1 MYGTLAAAYFIYLVK
16 QHHKE
21 KQGQQQQQQ
30 SFPTDIRVCTAAV
43 IHKFPS
49 IKVESAAYLTFFFYR
64 DTHISTGYIT

>member
-49 IKVESAAYLTFFFYR
+49 IKVESAAYLTFFFTG
-64 DTHISTGYIT
+64 THIYLPAT